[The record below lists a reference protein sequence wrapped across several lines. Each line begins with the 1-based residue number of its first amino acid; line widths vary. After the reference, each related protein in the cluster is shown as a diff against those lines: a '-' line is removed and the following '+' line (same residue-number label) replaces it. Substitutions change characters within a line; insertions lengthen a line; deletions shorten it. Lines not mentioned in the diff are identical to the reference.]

1 MTRTVCLMLIAS
13 IHAGCSMDRPYPDR
27 SYYTLAA
34 GDLAALEPAS
44 GESGVVRVTRA
55 RVAPPFGSRFFQY
68 RVGDNRYEADY
79 YERWADDPGALI
91 TAACLRAL
99 DTSGRF
105 QAVLDEGTIAASNNT
120 LELYVSALYAD
131 VMQGGAPHAVL
142 IMHATVIGSDGEIR
156 LSRDYEASTPAASSS
171 AADLVRAWNTSLES
185 ILSALMDDLSV

>member
-1 MTRTVCLMLIAS
+1 MSLR
-13 IHAGCSMDRPYPDR
+13 
-27 SYYTLAA
+27 
-34 GDLAALEPAS
+34 
-44 GESGVVRVTRA
+44 
-55 RVAPPFGSRFFQY
+55 FQY

-105 QAVLDEGTIAASNNT
+105 QAVLDEGTIAASEIT
-120 LELYVSALYAD
+120 LDLYVSALYAD
-131 VMQGGAPHAVL
+131 VMQGGPPHAVL
-142 IMHATVIGSDGEIR
+142 IMHATVIGPDGEIR

-185 ILSALMDDLSV
+185 ILSALMGDLSA